1 MTMLYIFLEIN
12 ECGWASAFS
21 TATSKE
27 AAQQVWDGL
36 KDGKGGSVYEYIAIE
51 QPTGNILGQMGHH
64 RIIKENKDWMLSD
77 PTVKVK

>member
-12 ECGWASAFS
+12 ECGWASAFD

-36 KDGKGGSVYEYIAIE
+36 KDGGGSVYEYIAIE
-51 QPTGNILGQMGHH
+51 QPTGNILGQMGHC
-64 RIIKENKDWMLSD
+64 RVIKEIKDWMLSD
-77 PTVKVK
+77 PSVHVK